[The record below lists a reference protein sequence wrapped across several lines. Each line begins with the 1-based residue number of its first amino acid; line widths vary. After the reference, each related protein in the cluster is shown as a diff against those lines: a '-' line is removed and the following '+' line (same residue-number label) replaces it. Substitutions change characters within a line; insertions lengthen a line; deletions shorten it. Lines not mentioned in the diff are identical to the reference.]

1 MRKLLFL
8 PITLPLALARGAAE
22 GALRAAIEVLEDLA
36 DGRTRESE
44 DPWAAATTEP
54 EATAPREP
62 DLAVVPEP
70 DRLEPL
76 AEDETGYPS
85 EVDERDR
92 FEPLAEDETG
102 FPSEVEPADLL
113 EPRVD
118 RAAPA
123 EPPAVAEPPAPP
135 EPPTPAEVAEELGLL
150 SEAPTR
156 GQAAELRE
164 REREAE
170 AMEDSPGAVVHVDEP
185 WDGYQR
191 MAAADVVDRLRVAD
205 EATKAVVLLYEEQH
219 RARKSVLAAA
229 RGDG

>member
-1 MRKLLFL
+1 M
-8 PITLPLALARGAAE
+8 TN
-22 GALRAAIEVLEDLA
+22 LRLVV
-36 DGRTRESE
+36 
-44 DPWAAATTEP
+44 
-54 EATAPREP
+54 
-62 DLAVVPEP
+62 AVRQL
-70 DRLEPL
+70 RLEP
-76 AEDETGYPS
+76 
-85 EVDERDR
+85 VERLGGR
-92 FEPLAEDETG
+92 
-102 FPSEVEPADLL
+102 
-113 EPRVD
+113 RVD
-118 RAAPA
+118 SAQHR
-123 EPPAVAEPPAPP
+123 EVQRH
-135 EPPTPAEVAEELGLL
+135 EVAEELGLL